1 MRDMHLSMAELDAG
15 LGHLLASP
23 RDDGELV
30 LIVARPRAA
39 ERELPGEA
47 KLDLALGLVGDNWS
61 TRGSRSTP
69 DGSAHPDKQITVMN
83 ARVAE
88 LVAGGQ
94 DNMALAGDQLY
105 VDLEIGEGN
114 LSVGS
119 RLAIGEAVL
128 EVTEP
133 PHTGCKK
140 FVARFG
146 ADAMR
151 FVNSGQGREHRWR
164 GMNTKVVVAG
174 TIRVGDRCLK
184 LDEVTPAAVPSQ
196 PVAER
201 AERTSPAE
209 LAPTAEAASA
219 ARPRTADPPGQSSAR
234 RDARR

>member
-1 MRDMHLSMAELDAG
+1 
-15 LGHLLASP
+15 
-23 RDDGELV
+23 
-30 LIVARPRAA
+30 
-39 ERELPGEA
+39 
-47 KLDLALGLVGDNWS
+47 
-61 TRGSRSTP
+61 
-69 DGSAHPDKQITVMN
+69 MN